1 MSKCQ
6 QLLNYA
12 NTYRNVYI
20 QYHASNMV
28 LHSCS
33 DVAYLVAPK
42 ARSCIAP
49 YNYLSNH
56 PSKTRKPTLN
66 WPILIECKILRNV
79 VSSAVEAETKG
90 LCHAAQSSMT
100 IRTFLLNL
108 GHPQPSTLLKTDDST
123 AIVLYIKTYNK
134 RNRNHGTCSSTGSG
148 TLVQHLL
155 RIWENQPCRLLHKAL
170 TNITS

>member
-12 NTYRNVYI
+12 NTYRNMYI
-20 QYHASNMV
+20 RYHASNMV

-66 WPILIECKILRNV
+66 WPILIECKILRKV

-90 LCHAAQSSMT
+90 LCHAAQSSIT

-123 AIVLYIKTYNK
+123 AIFFVHQNIQQKKSKSWDMQFHWLRDI
-134 RNRNHGTCSSTGSG
+134 SSTSFENLGKP
-148 TLVQHLL
+148 TL
-155 RIWENQPCRLLHKAL
+155 
-170 TNITS
+170 